1 VSEEFIS
8 YGEAVKVVRR
18 PDDTDEQAGKR
29 LLVAYL
35 SGKVRHR
42 NDEKR
47 AAAWL
52 DDERAKI
59 NARITKRIKIL
70 IARYKGPDMSD
81 AEFEKVLRE
90 KALARLTSHAF
101 VKFTQFELGSLLH
114 WVTLTTEPRLTQLK
128 QANPADI
135 LRAVQAVYADPK
147 NNNPNQTDA
156 EPLVK
161 QWLVARGLKAT
172 RGQIRPVFN
181 RKEFARRRTK
191 AGYSKQH

>member
-1 VSEEFIS
+1 MSEEFVS
-8 YGEAVKVVRR
+8 YVAAVDIVRR

-42 NDEKR
+42 KDEKR

-59 NARITKRIKIL
+59 NARIAKRIKIL

-101 VKFTQFELGSLLH
+101 VKFTQFERGSLLH
-114 WVTLTTEPRLTQLK
+114 WVTLTT
-128 QANPADI
+128 
-135 LRAVQAVYADPK
+135 
-147 NNNPNQTDA
+147 
-156 EPLVK
+156 
-161 QWLVARGLKAT
+161 
-172 RGQIRPVFN
+172 
-181 RKEFARRRTK
+181 
-191 AGYSKQH
+191 

>member
-1 VSEEFIS
+1 MSEEFVS
-8 YGEAVKVVRR
+8 YVAAVDIVRR

-42 NDEKR
+42 KDEKR

-59 NARITKRIKIL
+59 NARIAKRIKIL

-114 WVTLTTEPRLTQLK
+114 WVTLTTEPGLTQLR

-172 RGQIRPVFN
+172 RGQVRPVLN
-181 RKEFARRRTK
+181 RKEFASRRTK